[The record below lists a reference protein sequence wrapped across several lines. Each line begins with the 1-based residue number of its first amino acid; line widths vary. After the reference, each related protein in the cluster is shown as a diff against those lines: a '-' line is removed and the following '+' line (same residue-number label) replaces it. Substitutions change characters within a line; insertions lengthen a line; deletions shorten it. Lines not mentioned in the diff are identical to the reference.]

1 MHHGGDVS
9 LEYAYI
15 TIFESS
21 STGLFICFVSFGSV
35 LPRSQMVS
43 YIHTSYMSVG
53 GDSYRIHRMCSCSLA
68 LTSIYSSTHFAKSSL
83 SQSLFSRRRRVLKEA

>member
-68 LTSIYSSTHFAKSSL
+68 LTSIYIPVRILQKVLYPSL
-83 SQSLFSRRRRVLKEA
+83 YFHAGGVY